1 MLLHPFGEPGYF
13 IKYGND
19 TFLIWWYN
27 RSAEKRITQ
36 YIYLFF
42 TKNTKSI

>member
-27 RSAEKRITQ
+27 RSAEKTYYAKHLLI
-36 YIYLFF
+36 FH
-42 TKNTKSI
+42 